1 MSAKPLP
8 VIDYLKIPDDG
19 EPYLEGHKCGACG
32 AIFLDARQCC
42 ARCGARD
49 RMSPVRLSN
58 TGTLYSYSIVCR
70 SFPGIDVPY
79 ISAVVDL
86 DDGATIKGNLI
97 NVEPD
102 PANIAFDMPVEV
114 TYGDALGRRD
124 RDGNAYLS
132 YFFQPRSNLEPADG
146 TPPIAKEPSK

>member
-8 VIDYLKIPDDG
+8 AVAYLKIPDEGD
-19 EPYLEGHKCGACG
+19 PYLEGHRCDACG
-32 AIFLDARQCC
+32 AIFLDARRVC
-42 ARCGARD
+42 AKCGVRD
-49 RMSPVRLSN
+49 RMHATRLSN
-58 TGTLYSYSIVCR
+58 TGTLYSWSIVYR
-70 SFPGIDVPY
+70 SFPGVEVPY

-86 DDGATIKGNLI
+86 DDGATVKGNLI

-132 YFFQPRSNLEPADG
+132 YFFQPRTG
-146 TPPIAKEPSK
+146 